1 MWVKSDVVN
10 INCDGVK
17 DWQWE
22 GLCSSDASLKC
33 LYSGLTASDVDNINC
48 DGVKIDNE
56 NVYVHPML
64 L

>member
-1 MWVKSDVVN
+1 MTILIVS
-10 INCDGVK
+10 K

-48 DGVKIDNE
+48 GGVKIDNE
-56 NVYVHPML
+56 KVYVHPML

>member
-1 MWVKSDVVN
+1 MLTILIVS
-10 INCDGVK
+10 K